1 MDKGKRGQREDQGV
15 REEEGGARRAEEE
28 GAGEEAD
35 TLEGTMRTGIPREG
49 DNTEARRED
58 TSRVKGIAGAEA
70 KVSMVTRIRETR
82 RGGEEEGIEETVAR
96 MTTRVKAGV

>member
-1 MDKGKRGQREDQGV
+1 VEV
-15 REEEGGARRAEEE
+15 RRAWEEGEARRAQEE

-70 KVSMVTRIRETR
+70 KVSMVTRIRGTR